1 MHGCADGAGARE
13 RVEMRGEKGA
23 RIRMEMGGEKG
34 HVAVGMS
41 EGGCADVHGRCGGEG
56 TDGNGCHGEGPS
68 VDAREWAE
76 MGREKR
82 RVGNLKRVRAALL
95 KGSLCK
101 SFPL

>member
-41 EGGCADVHGRCGGEG
+41 EGGCADVHGRCGGKG
-56 TDGNGCHGEGPS
+56 TDGNGCHGEG
-68 VDAREWAE
+68 AQCGCKR
-76 MGREKR
+76 MG
-82 RVGNLKRVRAALL
+82 GN
-95 KGSLCK
+95 GSGEEAGWEFEACK
-101 SFPL
+101 SCSVERFSV